1 MCQAGVTS
9 AYSSL
14 KIIAFSGSHF
24 RFVNSKVIILQR
36 ANIFPS
42 TLKTKV
48 FSSKGISSV
57 VPLKERQYSLK
68 CDPEKAIALREEYT
82 EVTPA
87 WHMNKKHWNSVSFE
101 GDLSDKQIEEW
112 IVDSYNL
119 VVNKMPKKLK
129 IELEKF

>member
-1 MCQAGVTS
+1 MT
-9 AYSSL
+9 L
-14 KIIAFSGSHF
+14 DHF
-24 RFVNSKVIILQR
+24 REYCLSFKGTTEQLSFDENTLVFKVVGKMFALC
-36 ANIFPS
+36 NMMTFEF
-42 TLKTKV
+42 TN
-48 FSSKGISSV
+48 
-57 VPLKERQYSLK
+57 LK
-68 CDPEKAIALREEYT
+68 CDPEKAIALREEYK

-101 GDLSDKQIEEW
+101 GDLSDKQIEDW